1 MSSQALQ
8 EQLQGCL
15 WGRDQRA
22 GCLASNGLQ
31 HVQISGWALGHSQ
44 LAPWGRGPAVCVC
57 LPQQGLWEGSLK
69 GDVLRSPLFCRPVS
83 GIPDA
88 RVQKDFNSGLWSL
101 CL

>member
-1 MSSQALQ
+1 MSRQALQ

-22 GCLASNGLQ
+22 GRLASNGLQ
-31 HVQISGWALGHSQ
+31 LVQISGWALGHSQ
-44 LAPWGRGPAVCVC
+44 LAPWGRGPAVGVC